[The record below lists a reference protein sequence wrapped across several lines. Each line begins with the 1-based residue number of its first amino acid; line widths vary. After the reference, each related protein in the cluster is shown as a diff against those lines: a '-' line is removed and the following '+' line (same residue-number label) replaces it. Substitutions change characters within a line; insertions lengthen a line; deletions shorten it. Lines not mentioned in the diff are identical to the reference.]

1 MIRAALVLAL
11 LSGSAAA
18 QGMPAL
24 HDVIGVASDDVLN
37 VRSGP
42 DAGSARIGALAPGAT
57 GIEVVELSG
66 TGWGRVN
73 VDEGSGWVSLRYLA
87 RHPDQPPV
95 PERLTCFGTEPFWSL
110 VREGNAARYA
120 TPDDPEVLLAVAWS
134 TESSVPG
141 RFALGLQ
148 GPDQSL
154 RAVIRRELCSDGMS
168 DRVYGMSVDLVI
180 DGGTDGPALLAGC
193 CTLAR

>member
-18 QGMPAL
+18 QEMPSL
-24 HDVIGVASDDVLN
+24 HDVTGVAADDVLN

-57 GIEVVELSG
+57 GVEVIELSG

-87 RHPDQPPV
+87 RQPDQPPV
-95 PERLTCFGTEPFWSL
+95 PDRLTCFGTEPFWSL
-110 VREGNAARYA
+110 ARDGDAARYV
-120 TPDDPEVLLAVAWS
+120 TPDGPEAPLLVA
-134 TESSVPG
+134 
-141 RFALGLQ
+141 
-148 GPDQSL
+148 
-154 RAVIRRELCSDGMS
+154 
-168 DRVYGMSVDLVI
+168 
-180 DGGTDGPALLAGC
+180 
-193 CTLAR
+193 

>member
-1 MIRAALVLAL
+1 MIRAALVVAL

-24 HDVIGVASDDVLN
+24 HDVTGVAADDVLN

-57 GIEVVELSG
+57 GVEVIELSG

-87 RHPDQPPV
+87 RQPDQPPV
-95 PERLTCFGTEPFWSL
+95 PDRLTCFGTEPFWSL
-110 VREGNAARYA
+110 AREGTAARYA
-120 TPDDPEVLLAVAWS
+120 TPDGPEAPLLVAWS

-148 GPDQSL
+148 GPDRSA
-154 RAVIRRELCSDGMS
+154 RAAIRREICSDGMS
-168 DRVYGMSVDLVI
+168 DRVYGMSVDLII
-180 DGGTDGPALLAGC
+180 DGGTGDPALLAGC